1 MPKPYTDAEIPL
13 ALALGMARMP
23 EQDIAEAI
31 AAYRTQV
38 LIEAAAAE
46 EGLRARLW
54 LIEQTLT
61 PIDVQQDPAGIV
73 GMIGPILD
81 GPLHPTDLAAYRAAR

>member
-1 MPKPYTDAEIPL
+1 MQQPTARERIENLWSRATPIGPL
-13 ALALGMARMP
+13 L
-23 EQDIAEAI
+23 D
-31 AAYRTQV
+31 AYRDQV
-38 LIEAAAAE
+38 LTEAAAAK

-81 GPLHPTDLAAYRAAR
+81 GPLHPTDLAAYRAARGTQES